1 VRILFFGTAFIS
13 KTYLEELCKNNH
25 EIFVVTMP
33 DKPAF
38 RGRMLVAPAVKI
50 YAVENNISFIQTEKF
65 TSEVVEKIKCFN
77 ADAGVVVSYGRLIPE
92 NVFNLPRYGTFNI
105 HFSLLPKY
113 RGPAPVEFALCSGET
128 ETGVTSFYIDKGVD
142 SGSIIVREKIDIDIR
157 DNAETLYRKLIPL
170 GISVMNR
177 TLKFLKGSRY
187 TARPQ
192 SGAPSFA
199 PFLKKE
205 DGLADW
211 NKSADVVYNKFRG
224 LYIWPGMYS
233 VFSHGRLAGKRMKF
247 IEIEVFDGGSFN
259 RDSGVVYSIERNK
272 GFTVSCA
279 AGRIL
284 VLKLQ
289 LENKPVAHA
298 WNFIQGRQLS
308 VGDRFC
314 EKE

>member
-13 KTYLEELCKNNH
+13 KTYLEELYKNNH
-25 EIFVVTMP
+25 EIFIVTMP

-38 RGRMLVAPAVKI
+38 RGQMLVAPAVKA
-50 YAVENNISFIQTEKF
+50 YAVKNNIDFIQIEKF
-65 TSEVVEKIKCFN
+65 TSEVVGKIRSFD

-92 NVFNLPRYGTFNI
+92 NVFNLPKSGTFNI

-128 ETGVTSFYIDKGVD
+128 KTGVTSFYIEKGFD
-142 SGSIIVREKIDIDIR
+142 SGSIIICEKIDIDMR
-157 DNAETLYRKLIPL
+157 DNAKTLYGKLIPL
-170 GISVMNR
+170 GLNVMNR
-177 TLKFLKGSRY
+177 TLEFLKDGRY

-192 SGAPSFA
+192 NGTPSFA

-205 DGLADW
+205 DGLVDW
-211 NKSADVVYNKFRG
+211 DKSAGIVYNKFRG
-224 LYIWPGMYS
+224 LCIWPGMYS
-233 VFSHGRLAGKRMKF
+233 VFSHGRLAGKRIKF
-247 IEIEVFDGGSFN
+247 IDIEVFDGSLLNGN
-259 RDSGVVYSIERNK
+259 SGVVCSIEKNR

-289 LENKPVAHA
+289 LENKPAVRA
-298 WNFIQGRQLS
+298 WDFIQGRQLS
-308 VGDRFC
+308 IGDRFC
-314 EKE
+314 KKK